1 MEPPTLRYRWVMLGL
16 VWLLYFV
23 FGVYT
28 RCLAPLVTPIL
39 KDLNIQFIQIGFIL
53 GSWQFTYIAFAA
65 VDGAII
71 DRWGL
76 KKSILAGTIVMGL
89 SVMLRCFAD
98 GFISLLFCVCLI
110 GIGGPMISIGCP
122 KAISLWFND
131 SERGLAT
138 GIYMTAPSLGGLAA
152 LSTANSIVMPLTENS
167 WRLTFV
173 VYGALAFI
181 GAIAWSLA
189 AKDIQKAETTGKT
202 GVLTVFSD
210 LVRLRT
216 VQLILLMGLLSF
228 TIMHGFDNWIP
239 QILESRG
246 VTPTAAG
253 FTASIPLV
261 VSIPALL
268 LIPRIIPPRARG
280 YAIAAM
286 FMVVAL
292 SLVLVATGS
301 GMSLTVGLA
310 LYGLSSMPT
319 MPLLMLILMESP
331 EVGSKYIG
339 SAAGLFFCVAEI
351 GGFSGPFLLGVV
363 RNTTG
368 DFLASTLLIAT
379 LSVITAFVGL
389 FLKRKTSGQT

>member
-39 KDLNIQFIQIGFIL
+39 KDLNIQFIQMGFIL

-89 SVMLRCFAD
+89 SVMLRCFAG
-98 GFISLLFCVCLI
+98 GFIPLLFCVCLI

-189 AKDIQKAETTGKT
+189 AKDIQKPETTGKT
-202 GVLTVFSD
+202 GVLAVFSD